1 MADVGA
7 GDLAAKKGNMNHVR
21 RKTADE
27 LGAAGLTADPEMVAA
42 YAKIFDDNGGDLD
55 KVAAA
60 MGGAE
65 ACEWLAAAKKD
76 PPADGQD
83 WATCMLLGAYE

>member
-1 MADVGA
+1 
-7 GDLAAKKGNMNHVR
+7 MNHVR

-27 LGAAGLTADPEMVAA
+27 LGAAGLTADPEMTAA

-60 MGGAE
+60 MGGAD

-76 PPADGQD
+76 PPADGTE